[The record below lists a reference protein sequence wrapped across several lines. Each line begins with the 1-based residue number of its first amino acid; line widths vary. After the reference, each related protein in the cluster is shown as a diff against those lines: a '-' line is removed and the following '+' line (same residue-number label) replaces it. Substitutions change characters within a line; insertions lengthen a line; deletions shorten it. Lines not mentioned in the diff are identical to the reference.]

1 MRVFICGSLLAAP
14 GVVICLS
21 NNASRHRKIDLYYA
35 VRGLK
40 SEYSIID
47 SHQRDANEIYRKNG
61 VTIQLTAD
69 LPEYSQL
76 LCVLKFNNLRAWPLK
91 SPLAHLVIASLF

>member
-14 GVVICLS
+14 TVAICLS
-21 NNASRHRKIDLYYA
+21 NNASRHRQIDLYYA

-47 SHQRDANEIYRKNG
+47 SHQRDVNEVHRKGERLFFANERSACYPASDKNR
-61 VTIQLTAD
+61 VW
-69 LPEYSQL
+69 SQ
-76 LCVLKFNNLRAWPLK
+76 F
-91 SPLAHLVIASLF
+91 S